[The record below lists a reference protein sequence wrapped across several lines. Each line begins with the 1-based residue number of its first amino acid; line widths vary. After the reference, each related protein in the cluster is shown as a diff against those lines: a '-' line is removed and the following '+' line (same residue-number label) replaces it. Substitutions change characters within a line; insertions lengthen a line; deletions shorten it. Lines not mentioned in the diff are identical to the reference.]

1 MENQEDIQEKV
12 KEEEIEEEKSKENEK
27 EGEIEELPEEQK
39 EQKRKELSE
48 DDLSDLENGD
58 SLAIKMIE
66 KAAKKKL
73 SKEEI
78 EKVED
83 ITKRILSGKYS

>member
-1 MENQEDIQEKV
+1 MENPEDIQEQ
-12 KEEEIEEEKSKENEK
+12 EK
-27 EGEIEELPEEQK
+27 EGKMEELPEEQK
-39 EQKRKELSE
+39 EQKRKELSDE
-48 DDLSDLENGD
+48 DLSDLENED

-78 EKVED
+78 EKVGD
-83 ITKRILSGKYS
+83 ITKRILSGKYN